1 MSLTTRDI
9 ATLRHIVGTRAAIQ
23 PVPSQYLEDATEQQ
37 IRGAAELLL
46 KPKSTKEVA
55 ALVKHC
61 YRRGIAMHTRGA
73 GSGLAGGAIPK
84 LGSVIISLERM
95 NKIRSF
101 SPEYWRMEAE
111 AGVITKQVH
120 ETAKKKGLL
129 FPPDPGA
136 AWESHIGGNI
146 ATNAGGAHTFKYGVT
161 GHWVTGL
168 EVVTAHGDV
177 LKLGGPLRKDVAAYD
192 LKSLFIG
199 SEGTLGI
206 VTAAWLKLVP
216 LPEVSIPVVATFTTI
231 RGGSRALEDVFRY
244 AQLPTAAELLDGP
257 TLREARDGFPGK
269 LPATAEYM
277 LLLEA
282 EGGPLAAKELA
293 AQLSSRLK
301 KTALSVWMPKNPQDI
316 EQLWTWRYGIYHAI
330 SKKLGGKVS
339 EDISVPLEQLPAAL
353 EGVYAIG
360 KRHNLPACNWG
371 HAGDGNIHATFL
383 VDWHNKAQLKQASVA
398 VGELFDLALRLGGSI
413 SGEHGVGRLKRP
425 WLPQQLGSVGFRYQ
439 RDVKRLFDPKNLF
452 NPGVKV

>member
-1 MSLTTRDI
+1 MSLTTRDT
-9 ATLRHIVGTRAAIQ
+9 ATLSKIVGTRAALK
-23 PVPSQYLEDATEQQ
+23 PVPPEYLEDATEQQ
-37 IRGAAELLL
+37 LRGAAELLL

-55 ALVKHC
+55 AIVKFC

-84 LGSVIISLERM
+84 RGSVIISLERM

-101 SPEYWRMEAE
+101 SPEYWRMEVE
-111 AGVITKQVH
+111 AGVITKTIH
-120 ETAKKKGLL
+120 ETAKAKGLL

-168 EVVTAHGDV
+168 EVVTAEGKV
-177 LKLGGPLRKDVAAYD
+177 LKLGSSLRKDVAAYD

-206 VTAAWLKLVP
+206 VTAAWLKFVP
-216 LPEVSIPVVATFTTI
+216 FPEVSIPIVATFKTI
-231 RGGSRALEDVFRY
+231 RGGSRALADVFRY

-257 TLREARDGFPGK
+257 TLREAEGGFPGV
-269 LPATAEYM
+269 LPQSAEYM
-277 LLLEA
+277 LMLEA

-293 AQLSSRLK
+293 AQLSGRLK
-301 KTALSVWMPKNPQDI
+301 KSALSVWIPKNPREI

-353 EGVYAIG
+353 EGVYKIG
-360 KRHNLPACNWG
+360 KKYGLPACNWG

-383 VDWHNKAQLKQASVA
+383 VDWSDKARLNQAAKA

-425 WLPQQLGSVGFRYQ
+425 WLRQQLGEDVFKYQ
-439 RDVKRLFDPKNLF
+439 KNIKDVFDPKNLF
-452 NPGVKV
+452 NPGVKI